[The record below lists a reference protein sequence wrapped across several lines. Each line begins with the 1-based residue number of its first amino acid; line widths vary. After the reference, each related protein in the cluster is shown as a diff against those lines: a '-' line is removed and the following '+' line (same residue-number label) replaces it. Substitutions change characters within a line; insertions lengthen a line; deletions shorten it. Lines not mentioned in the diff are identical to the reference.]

1 MKQKWSIILVG
12 LFLLQSISVFASNPD
27 SLKDAKY
34 IDRLIAYDYYYDFL
48 KYDQN
53 IIEWV
58 NYTAI
63 DDFFYKLKNT
73 HKRKLTVL
81 HIGDSHIQADIY
93 TGFLRD
99 KLQEIFG
106 YGGRGFV
113 FPYRAAG
120 THSAYDYKTLA
131 KGEWDKSRNVE
142 REIRYDIGISGV
154 TIHTTDSSASFS
166 IIFNKRYESIK
177 ENFTVLKIFLKR
189 SPLSYDLI
197 LNNSSDKQSYYIDT
211 YEGVENN
218 AYIQVDLRNAPDTL
232 EFTVHK
238 SDSLQNF
245 LEFYGLIIESKED
258 KGIVYNSVGI
268 NGAAYRSILQ
278 QSLFGPQLEVL
289 KPDLLVLDLGAN
301 DFYRGAYNYEV
312 MRNNLERILQII
324 RQASPSTEILITN
337 SQDIYSRRRNITN
350 CIDFS
355 KMTREVA
362 FENNCAFYDYYVVS
376 GGQYAMLKWLSYNL
390 AQRDRVHLTTSGYTT
405 KAQLIANAF
414 LNSYARVL
422 ENSQIDSLIA
432 LNSPIDTLNFVS
444 RLGDKESIKRKTTAV
459 TNVNNSSGN
468 NDYYDQYA
476 TSGNKLYYT
485 IESGDNLGHIAE
497 KFKVSIAD
505 LKRWNGIIGTKII
518 AGEKLV
524 IYTKET
530 ATSNH
535 SSPQTQ
541 TINPIPGSGS
551 KITYTIQPGDVLG
564 SIASRYSVSV
574 SDLKRWNGLSNDNI
588 RAGDKLVIYTGN
600 NKAVSTQKTT
610 TTTTNTNHA
619 KSTNSKESSKYSN
632 LKASVYIVKSGDT
645 LWDIAQKYGVSVDY
659 IKKINKLSS
668 DKLDVGQ
675 RIIIK

>member
-1 MKQKWSIILVG
+1 MKQKWTIILVG
-12 LFLLQSISVFASNPD
+12 LFLLKSICVFASDPD

-34 IDRLIAYDYYYDFL
+34 IDRLVVYDYYYDFL
-48 KYDQN
+48 KYEQN

-58 NYTAI
+58 DYTAI

-73 HKRKLTVL
+73 HKRKLTIL
-81 HIGDSHIQADIY
+81 HIGDSHVQADIY

-120 THSAYDYKTLA
+120 THSAYDYKTSA

-142 REIRYDIGISGV
+142 REINFDLGLSGI

-177 ENFTVLKIFLKR
+177 DNFTVLKLFLKR
-189 SPLSYDLI
+189 SPYSYDII
-197 LNNSSDKQSYYIDT
+197 LKNSSDAETYEIDS
-211 YEGVENN
+211 YEGVGSHS
-218 AYIQVDLRNAPDTL
+218 YIRVDLQNAPDTL
-232 EFTVHK
+232 EFIVHK
-238 SDSLQNF
+238 TDSLQRF
-245 LEFYGLIIESKED
+245 FEFYGLIIESKED
-258 KGIVYNSVGI
+258 KGILYNSVGI

-278 QSLFGPQLEVL
+278 QSLFGPQLELL

-301 DFYRGAYNYEV
+301 DFYRGAYNYDV

-324 RQASPSTEILITN
+324 KQSSPSTEILITN
-337 SQDIYSRRRNITN
+337 SQDIYSRRRNISN
-350 CIDFS
+350 CVDFS

-362 FENNCAFYDYYVVS
+362 FENGCAFYDYYVVS

-405 KAQLIANAF
+405 KAQLMCNAF
-414 LNSYARVL
+414 LNTYARL
-422 ENSQIDSLIA
+422 LDYSNRDSLIA
-432 LNSPIDTLNFVS
+432 LIEPLDTSNFIN
-444 RLGDKESIKRKTTAV
+444 RLVDKESIKRKTTAIAHV
-459 TNVNNSSGN
+459 TNNSSN

-485 IESGDNLGHIAE
+485 IESGDNLGYIAE
-497 KFKVSIAD
+497 KFKVSVAD

-518 AGEKLV
+518 AGENLV
-524 IYTKET
+524 IYTKEKN
-530 ATSNH
+530 TSNT
-535 SSPQTQ
+535 STNQTQ

-551 KITYTIQPGDVLG
+551 KITYTIQSGDVLG
-564 SIASRYSVSV
+564 SIAARYNVSV
-574 SDLKRWNGLSNDNI
+574 SDLKRWNGLGSDNI
-588 RAGDKLVIYTGN
+588 RAGDKLVIYSGE
-600 NKAVSTQKTT
+600 KKVVSSQKPTTRTNQAKTT
-610 TTTTNTNHA
+610 SSNGI
-619 KSTNSKESSKYSN
+619 SKYSG
-632 LKASVYIVKSGDT
+632 LKTTVHVVKSGDT
-645 LWDIAQKYGVSVDY
+645 LWDIAQRYGVSVDN